1 MKFTINYDLMDKI
14 NTANGIIDMKKIILK
29 ELKKQL
35 FFLSFYT
42 GFDILR
48 DGVDEIQWK
57 TNLLICSGFLII
69 NTAIFSALESK
80 FKNHSEYKAC
90 LDLIK
95 LSIDLGNKLN
105 INTNA
110 DLLKQSELK
119 EVDYRLMSQKGI
131 PYIKQEKYI
140 LVPAYDGLENMK
152 KVSIL
157 QEHEIGSKEYVLSVG
172 SPKKALEL
180 KPVFNI

>member
-1 MKFTINYDLMDKI
+1 MKYIIDYDLIDKI
-14 NTANGIIDMKKIILK
+14 NTANGIIDMKKIML
-29 ELKKQL
+29 KQL
-35 FFLSFYT
+35 KRQLYFFSFYT
-42 GFDILR
+42 GFDILSFGIN
-48 DGVDEIQWK
+48 DIQWK
-57 TNLLICSGFLII
+57 TNLLICSSFMII
-69 NTAIFSALESK
+69 NSAIISALQNKYKDQNE
-80 FKNHSEYKAC
+80 FKAC
-90 LDLIK
+90 LELNK
-95 LSIDLGNKLN
+95 LAIDLGNKLN
-105 INTNA
+105 VNTNF

-119 EVDYRLMSQKGI
+119 EVDYRLMTQKGI

-157 QEHEIGSKEYVLSVG
+157 QEHEIGSKEYVLSIG